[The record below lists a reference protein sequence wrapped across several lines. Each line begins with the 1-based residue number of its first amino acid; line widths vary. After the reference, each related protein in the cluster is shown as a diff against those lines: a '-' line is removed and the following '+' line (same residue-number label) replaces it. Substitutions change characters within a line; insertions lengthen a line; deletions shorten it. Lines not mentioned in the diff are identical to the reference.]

1 MVLKISTDF
10 NRIIVWFDNKEI
22 KSYSSKLTAIR
33 AIERRLSIPY
43 NQATLIYKEKFGI
56 EVTSSPIENE
66 LSYLKERLNK
76 LEKKKQNRESAKKRR
91 LLKKIGKDFEK
102 YKDSCGVDSIR
113 YFIHK
118 RKEGELVKHNHLYKY
133 CGLSVDRIT
142 TGSEYVEK
150 LKEGVENLEKVDLD
164 NAKKILKSK
173 TIETIDEDQPGWK
186 VFVTHLY
193 QLLCVDDEIKKTE
206 ELVDEV

>member
-76 LEKKKQNRESAKKRR
+76 LEKKKETKICAKKRR
-91 LLKKIGKDFEK
+91 LLKKLGKDFEK
-102 YKDSCGVDSIR
+102 YRDSCGVDNIR
-113 YFIHK
+113 YYIHK
-118 RKEGELVKHNHLYKY
+118 RKEGELVKHNYLYKF
-133 CGLSVDRIT
+133 CGLSIDRIT
-142 TGSEYVEK
+142 TGTEYIAK
-150 LKEGVENLEKVDLD
+150 LKEAVENLEKVDLE
-164 NAKKILKSK
+164 NAKKIIKSK
-173 TIETIDEDQPGWK
+173 TTEEINQDSIGWK
-186 VFVTHLY
+186 VFLTHLY
-193 QLLCVDDEIKKTE
+193 QLLSIDDE
-206 ELVDEV
+206 